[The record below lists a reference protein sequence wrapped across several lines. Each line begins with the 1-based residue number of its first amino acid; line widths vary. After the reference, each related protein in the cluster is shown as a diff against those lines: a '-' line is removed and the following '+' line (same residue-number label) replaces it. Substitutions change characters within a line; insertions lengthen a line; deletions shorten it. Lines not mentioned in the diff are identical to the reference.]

1 MSKYPEGFDYDEEL
15 TEIKNNI
22 AKDEDSYARI
32 LTNIST
38 KE

>member
-1 MSKYPEGFDYDEEL
+1 L

-38 KE
+38 KEWFNS